1 MQDIL
6 CLSSS
11 RRGTISSNS
20 FLLCGRSCWFLR
32 VFTGKTVSISIVTIT
47 TAAAAAATS
56 SVCQSVERLTE
67 EQKTGLCLAEEGEEE
82 VQRPTQDEDLHPS
95 VSELP
100 GLDLQLV
107 VRAAVRNQKQHFG
120 KVWSA
125 ARGLAERGPEDQ
137 V

>member
-1 MQDIL
+1 MLDIL
-6 CLSSS
+6 FLSSS
-11 RRGTISSNS
+11 RRGGSSSS

-32 VFTGKTVSISIVTIT
+32 VYAGKTVSISIVTAT
-47 TAAAAAATS
+47 TAATS

-67 EQKTGLCLAEEGEEE
+67 ELCLAEEGEEE
-82 VQRPTQDEDLHPS
+82 VQRPTQDEDLHS
-95 VSELP
+95 SISELP

-107 VRAAVRNQKQHFG
+107 VRAAIRNQQQHLG

-125 ARGLAERGPEDQ
+125 TRSLAEGAPEDK